1 MLHVYNIIFI
11 IVPPPN
17 VSLSSVSAANGGP
30 ANFTCTVTVS
40 THVSDSNLNGLSVV
54 SQSINPTINNVM
66 GPVRSGHIF
75 TLTYNIDT
83 VAAGNGGGYNCTASV
98 SHTNPNIL
106 TSDAGSGT
114 GTLYVS
120 SKLIVSFIY

>member
-1 MLHVYNIIFI
+1 MYYYYYF
-11 IVPPPN
+11 IVPPD

-30 ANFTCTVTVS
+30 ATLTCTVTVS
-40 THVSDSNLNGLSVV
+40 PFVSDSDLAGLSVV
-54 SQSINPTINNVM
+54 SQSLTPPINNVN
-66 GPVRSGHIF
+66 GPVRTGRIF

-83 VAAGNGGGYNCTASV
+83 VAAGNGRDYTCTASV
-98 SHTNPNIL
+98 SHTDANIL